1 MPNLLTDSILT
12 QVKEVFDAQLKQPVE
27 VLFFGSE
34 DEENCPYCADAR
46 QLVSEVV
53 AISDKL
59 HLTSYD
65 LDQDTQTAQIYHVD
79 KVPTLVI
86 AAREGDGSPS
96 GDTLTDF
103 GVRYVGLPSGHEFSS
118 LIHSLILV
126 SGRDSGLSPQTR
138 EFLSGLTKPIHL
150 QVFVTPT

>member
-1 MPNLLTDSILT
+1 MPNLLSDSIIT

-34 DEENCPYCADAR
+34 DEENCPYCADTR

-53 AISDKL
+53 ALSDKL
-59 HLTSYD
+59 HLTAYD
-65 LDQDTQTAQIYHVD
+65 FDQDAQTAQTYHVD
-79 KVPTLVI
+79 KVPSLVI
-86 AAREGDGSPS
+86 AARGEEGSPGRDS
-96 GDTLTDF
+96 VTDF

-126 SGRDSGLSPQTR
+126 SGRDSGLNPQTR
-138 EFLSGLTKPIHL
+138 QFLSGLTKPIHL